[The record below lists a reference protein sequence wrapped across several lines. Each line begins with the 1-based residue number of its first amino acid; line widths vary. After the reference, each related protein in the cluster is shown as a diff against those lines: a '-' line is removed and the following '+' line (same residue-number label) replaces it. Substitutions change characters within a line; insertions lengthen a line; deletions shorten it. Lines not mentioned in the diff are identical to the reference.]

1 MVIAGRGRGLDGM
14 VQFIS
19 ADTFKDERRPDIL
32 PHYKVTLVVDMDN
45 LDVRQSKI
53 AIRPGLQSSVE
64 LHTG

>member
-1 MVIAGRGRGLDGM
+1 MLA
-14 VQFIS
+14 
-19 ADTFKDERRPDIL
+19 
-32 PHYKVTLVVDMDN
+32 VDMDN